1 MTLEQP
7 ALPSPE
13 TKQPEPNKENPV
25 IKSIVS
31 FKMGKGQTVP
41 DTHADVWKKEYLEF
55 EVKLPNKAT
64 EQDLR
69 DALTHAEEIIDSWL
83 TPAYTPGTSAPEH
96 SGTSAP
102 AQENA
107 EGKQGFHYD
116 PEKIHWEQ
124 AEGNKGSYELA
135 TQRVNQ
141 SNIDFSLLKKVL
153 EDNGNQTIWGKT
165 KFYWMI
171 TQGPNAGS
179 IGRKQKKA
187 KQ

>member
-1 MTLEQP
+1 MTLKQP

-13 TKQPEPNKENPV
+13 IKQPEPNKENSV

-41 DTHADVWKKEYLEF
+41 DTRADVWKKEYLEF

-69 DALTHAEEIIDSWL
+69 DALMHTEEIIDSWL
-83 TPAYTPGTSAPEH
+83 TPAYTPGTPVPEH
-96 SGTSAP
+96 SNTSAP
-102 AQENA
+102 AQEDA
-107 EGKQGFHYD
+107 GGKQGFHYD
-116 PEKIHWEQ
+116 PEKIHWKPS
-124 AEGNKGSYELA
+124 EGQKGPYELA
-135 TQRVNQ
+135 TLQANQ
-141 SNIDFSLLKKVL
+141 DNTDFSLLKKAL

-165 KFYWMI
+165 KFYWII

-179 IGRKQKKA
+179 IGRKQKA
-187 KQ
+187 KKQ